1 MAMLPHKVGSRSP
14 WRVAVVIVL
23 SLQFASGAGPLA
35 AQDGTHV
42 TGIVIDTSTG
52 EGIPDV
58 ILRIRDTDI
67 SAASDAKG
75 RFTLRSVAPGTW
87 TLDVTHI
94 RYGEASH
101 EIAVQP
107 GVDISLEVRLAEEAI
122 ELSPLLVEAETAVQ
136 RERRTTGAS
145 FWEVTREEFQ
155 RALHTSRHMGDVLR
169 QTVPGLKMRQ
179 STNMGRNDVCLE
191 FRAAASISIVNNRAC
206 NHPKVLLDGIPVSD
220 PQYLY
225 GAVPLT
231 DLERIQVI
239 PPGEASTRYGSGS
252 LYGVLLIETMRPG
265 LRPSDAVPMAP
276 SGSSTFDWELDP
288 AGHSG
293 WSVFLGSAA
302 GNALGVG
309 AGLLVARQ
317 CFEKEGP
324 EISGKCGTL
333 TNFLAGAGAVLAPA
347 AGAALAARIAGT
359 TERSRGSFLPSMV
372 GAGLMIFPGYAL
384 SISEAASSSHA
395 VAGAG
400 AAFLALGVP
409 LAVTLADKMY
419 RHLR

>member
-1 MAMLPHKVGSRSP
+1 MLPFQVGSRSS
-14 WRVAVVIVL
+14 WCWAAVLL
-23 SLQFASGAGPLA
+23 SSLLLGAGVRSLE
-35 AQDGTHV
+35 AQEATHV

-52 EGIPDV
+52 EGIADV
-58 ILRIRDTDI
+58 VLRLRDTDI
-67 SAASDAKG
+67 SAASDAQG
-75 RFTLRSVAPGTW
+75 RFTLRAVPAGTW
-87 TLDVTHI
+87 ILDVTHI

-145 FWEVTREEFQ
+145 FWEVTREEFE
-155 RALHTSRHMGDVLR
+155 RAVHTSRHMGDVLR
-169 QTVPGLKMRQ
+169 RTVPGLKMRQ
-179 STNMGRNDVCLE
+179 STNMGRNDICLE
-191 FRAAASISIVNNRAC
+191 FRSAASISIVNNRAC

-220 PQYLY
+220 PQFLY

-252 LYGVLLIETMRPG
+252 LYGVVLIETMRPG
-265 LRPSDAVPMAP
+265 LRPSDAAAMAP
-276 SGSSTFDWELDP
+276 SGFPTFDWGLDP

-293 WSVFLGSAA
+293 WRVFLGSAA

-324 EISGKCGTL
+324 EIRGKCGPL
-333 TNFLAGAGAVLAPA
+333 TNTLAGLGAVLAPA

-359 TERSRGSFLPSMV
+359 TELSQGSLLPSMV

-384 SISEAASSSHA
+384 SLSEAASTSDA
-395 VAGAG
+395 VAWSG
-400 AAFLALGVP
+400 AAFVAVGVP

>member
-1 MAMLPHKVGSRSP
+1 MLLYQVRNRRPWSAAAAIVSFLLLAPGARS
-14 WRVAVVIVL
+14 AE
-23 SLQFASGAGPLA
+23 
-35 AQDGTHV
+35 AQDETHV
-42 TGIVIDTSTG
+42 AGIVIDASTQK
-52 EGIPDV
+52 GIADA

-67 SAASDAKG
+67 SAASDAEG
-75 RFTLRSVAPGTW
+75 RFTLRAIPPGTW

-107 GVDISLEVRLAEEAI
+107 GIDINLEVRLAEEAI
-122 ELSPLLVEAETAVQ
+122 ELPRLVVEAETMVQ

-145 FWEVTREEFQ
+145 FWEVTREEFE

-179 STNMGRNDVCLE
+179 SPNMGRNDVCLE

-265 LRPSDAVPMAP
+265 LRPSDASLMAP

-288 AGHSG
+288 AGHSS
-293 WSVFLGSAA
+293 WNVFLGSAA

-317 CFEKEGP
+317 CFDKEGP
-324 EISGKCGTL
+324 EIRGKCGTL
-333 TNFLAGAGAVLAPA
+333 TNALAGMSAVLAPA

-359 TERSRGSFLPSMV
+359 TDLSRGSLVPSMV

-384 SISEAASSSHA
+384 SLSEAASTSDA

-419 RHLR
+419 RNLR